1 MRNHSIFRFL
11 ILLFLQLF
19 VDLSCLLLLLSCVSS
34 VLSCYL
40 LLFLVFSRVFV
51 VFGVFCC
58 FWCLKTSLHMNYEG
72 DNGGHDHDEEIFTIV
87 SIVKV
92 DGTTP
97 KRWLSKGP

>member
-1 MRNHSIFRFL
+1 MFLLCFRVICCF
-11 ILLFLQLF
+11 
-19 VDLSCLLLLLSCVSS
+19 
-34 VLSCYL
+34 
-40 LLFLVFSRVFV
+40 FLVFSRVFV
-51 VFGVFCC
+51 VFGVFLLLLV
-58 FWCLKTSLHMNYEG
+58 FKNIIMNYEG